1 MVETTIINNTF
12 KVVSELLAPDQEH
25 LHKTITAVKYEFHYP
40 IDAPVPVIS
49 GYIDAH
55 HRRETQYTGY
65 DAFRI
70 KGQLTLTVK
79 EKEVIL
85 NGNLYYGHNENPALQ
100 HHFDGTLALFRETP
114 PPPPRPDDNDGSSDD
129 FPPQLAVDAPLFPY
143 INIQPW
149 PDDTP
154 ADSWLH
160 FFTYDPAHTGTDS
173 LYSQLA
179 AIAPQKNRQAMEQLA
194 IQFLQ
199 QDVPFTGQYYG
210 SVQQVPPPF
219 NSFPALYDAWVA
231 TTHLSSDEDV
241 SAGVDITSWLPVID
255 QLWQNYFAL
264 AIIPGFNESFAIAL
278 NKILLVCNLLQTQ
291 YSTEP
296 PRVITQEEIRSL
308 LHATIILPSLIF
320 PLPSYATAIPLLKDN
335 SRIMPFAIGQ
345 LKMSRYRLLRYQP
358 GEISGIQNVMKGEQK
373 KTVQR
378 QLQSSQETQQ
388 ESSSQHNN
396 NTGSYQQTSNDLLL
410 ETKKTLAGFTQNT
423 SYDNFTTTYG
433 PPTQA
438 VLNGSWSSSLKPDSD
453 GKQSDSGFMSRVL
466 NSTVNRVSERISRI
480 RSFSQ
485 YSEQEAVTSSL
496 FDNRQ
501 GNGHFRGIYRWL
513 NKVYRV
519 TVENYGHRFL
529 LELSIDQPSQDY
541 IKSQRSLNAIDL
553 QMPLSPAEK
562 GIGVFTD
569 ITAGNYAQ
577 LLGYYQVDV
586 IQPPPELFTYA
597 AAVLR
602 PGETEKYANIPE
614 HYTAEEASVTGII
627 ADGAPVQVIKG
638 IVGSIIFEVP
648 APASGPLSMYGET
661 GQLPVSAI
669 GPNLPDAPPYKP
681 NDFII
686 NVRIKCRV
694 SEEKMNEWKA
704 GVYRQISEAY
714 QQRLSLYITT
724 LSRLAGEHEQNNPEL
739 LRNTERSALQR
750 RSIALLMQVFYT
762 KVGNAPDAPTAAGLP
777 VNEVRY
783 DQFFQEALEWDEMT
797 WSFDDSPSIFSY
809 ALQGRNDSL
818 RPFLQAQWARVLL
831 PVRPAFNFQLL
842 YYLSSGMIWP
852 APYPF
857 VPVNEPDIRIADHL
871 KSEYNRNPYTK
882 IEHIWEIVL
891 PTAMQVVQ
899 DSSQLPE
906 FTSSPNT

>member
-1 MVETTIINNTF
+1 MIETTIINNTF

-25 LHKTITAVKYEFHYP
+25 PHKTATVVKYEFHYP
-40 IDAPVPVIS
+40 VEAPVPVIT
-49 GYIDAH
+49 GYIDAQ
-55 HRRETQYTGY
+55 HRREVQYTGY

-100 HHFDGTLALFRETP
+100 HHFDGTLALFRELP
-114 PPPPRPDDNDGSSDD
+114 PPPPYPDDNNENSDD
-129 FPPQLAVDAPLFPY
+129 FPPQLTVDAPLFPY

-160 FFTYDPAHTGTDS
+160 FFTYDPAHTGATS
-173 LYSQLA
+173 LYSQLT

-194 IQFLQ
+194 LQFLQ
-199 QDVPFTGQYYG
+199 QDEPFTGQYYG

-219 NSFPALYDAWVA
+219 NSFPALYDTWIAA
-231 TTHLSSDEDV
+231 TACDSDEDA
-241 SAGVDITSWLPVID
+241 SAGIDTTSWLPIID

-296 PRVITQEEIRSL
+296 PRAFTQEEIRSL
-308 LHATIILPSLIF
+308 LHATILLPPVIF
-320 PLPSYATAIPLLKDN
+320 PLPPYATTPPPLKNN
-335 SRIMPFAIGQ
+335 SWIMPFAIGQ

-373 KTVQR
+373 KVVQR

-388 ESSSQHNN
+388 ESSSQQHS

-410 ETKKTLAGFTQNT
+410 EARKTLAGFTQST
-423 SYDNFTTTYG
+423 SYNNFTTTYG

-466 NSTVNRVSERISRI
+466 NSTINRVSERISKI

-485 YSEQEAVTSSL
+485 YNEQEAVTSSL

-529 LELSIDQPSQDY
+529 LEFNIEQPALDY
-541 IKSQRSLNAIDL
+541 ITSQQSLNAIDL
-553 QMPLSPAEK
+553 QMPLSPAAK
-562 GIGVFTD
+562 GIAVFTD
-569 ITAGNYAQ
+569 ITVSNYAE
-577 LLGYYQVDV
+577 LLSYYQVNT
-586 IQPPPELFTYA
+586 IQPPPEPFTYA

-602 PGETEKYANIPE
+602 PGETEKYADIPE
-614 HYTAEEASVTGII
+614 HYAAEEASVAGII

-638 IVGSIIFEVP
+638 IVGSTVFEVP
-648 APASGPLSMYGET
+648 ATTSEPLNMQGET

-669 GPNLPDAPPYKP
+669 GPNLPDMPPYKP

-686 NVRIKCRV
+686 NIRIKCRV

-704 GVYRQISEAY
+704 VVYRQVNEAY
-714 QQRLSLYITT
+714 QQRLSLYVGS
-724 LSRLAGEHEQNNPEL
+724 LSRLAGEDEQNNPEL

-750 RSIALLMQVFYT
+750 RCTALLMQVHGT
-762 KVGNAPDAPTAAGLP
+762 KVGIPPDGPATASFA
-777 VNEVRY
+777 VNGTRY
-783 DQFFQEALEWDEMT
+783 DQFFREALEWDEMT
-797 WSFDDSPSIFSY
+797 WFFDDSPSIFSY

-818 RPFLQAQWARVLL
+818 RPFLQAQQARVLL
-831 PVRPAFNFQLL
+831 PVRPSFNFQLL

-857 VPVNEPDIRIADHL
+857 VPVNEPDIRIANHL
-871 KSEYNRNPYTK
+871 KAVYNHHPYTK
-882 IEHIWEIVL
+882 PEHTWEIVL

-899 DSSQLPE
+899 ESSQLPE
-906 FTSSPNT
+906 FTSPPHT